1 MSNKLSMPPVFAL
14 FRCSRDVIL
23 AGVAGVIFASIFIAN
38 VHAQGLTDTDPDWKE
53 LQFAPPASIATNK
66 MLPVDMPP
74 HLTLKFAVDTTSISV
89 NTDGVVRYVIVASSA
104 NASNAMYEGIR
115 CKTAEYKT
123 YARMGS
129 NGQWNTVQNPQWRLL
144 ADNGSRHTRAIAHQ
158 GVCDGGAPATNA
170 AEVIRMLK
178 NPPRNDP

>member
-1 MSNKLSMPPVFAL
+1 MSNKPLMPRVFAPL
-14 FRCSRDVIL
+14 RCCRAVIG
-23 AGVAGVIFASIFIAN
+23 AGVASIVFTNAL
-38 VHAQGLTDTDPDWKE
+38 AQGLTEPDPDSKE
-53 LQFAPPASIATNK
+53 LQFAPPASIAKDK
-66 MLPVDMPP
+66 MLPIDMPS
-74 HLTLKFAVDTTSISV
+74 HLSLRFAVDTSSISV
-89 NTDGVVRYVIVASSA
+89 DTDRVVRYVIVASSA

-129 NGQWNTVQNPQWRLL
+129 NGQWNIVQNPQWKLL

-158 GVCDGGAPATNA
+158 GVCDGAAPATNA